1 MRYNFLEQSELFHIA
16 LEILEDYTIKSWSF
30 GGGTALSSLY
40 YQHRMSYDIDIFV
53 EEYGEIQRL
62 LAFGEEIA
70 QNLGIDSNYIQS
82 SPTGIT
88 FILDD
93 ESHGLKLDFVYSP
106 ALSEDPFVVK
116 EVFGVSDVKA
126 QTPQEI
132 IAKKLKFREKAT
144 IRDFVDYAI
153 AEEKDQVLSRLKS
166 QGIVDIDRYFDV
178 IDKFDSLAKHIFDE
192 ELRWLM
198 PKEKR
203 SKGDFA
209 QTIYR
214 IMQPGESITVAL
226 DHTGEVV
233 AFDEFIEPYRPLYA
247 ELGDF
252 KIITIPNTGL
262 EYRDLLEMDKN
273 QIEALASSEKSH
285 KKSNGLTF

>member
-1 MRYNFLEQSELFHIA
+1 MRYDFSEQSELFHIA
-16 LEILEDYTIKSWSF
+16 LAILEDYTIESWSF

-40 YQHRMSYDIDIFV
+40 YRHRMSYDIDIFV

-62 LAFGEEIA
+62 LAFQEEIA
-70 QNLGIDSNYIQS
+70 GNLAIDSSHIQA
-82 SPTGIT
+82 SPTGVT
-88 FILDD
+88 FILED

-106 ALSEDPFVVK
+106 ALTEDPFVVK

-153 AEEKDQVLSRLKS
+153 AEERDRVLSRLKS

-178 IDKFDSLAKHIFDE
+178 INKFDSLAKHIFDE

-198 PKEKR
+198 PKVKR
-203 SKGDFA
+203 SKDDFA
-209 QTIYR
+209 RTIHGV
-214 IMQPGESITVAL
+214 MQPGETITVAV

-233 AFDEFIEPYRPLYA
+233 AFDEFIEPYRALYA

-252 KIITIPNTGL
+252 KIYTIPNTGL
-262 EYRDLLEMDKN
+262 EYRDLLEMDES
-273 QIEALASSEKSH
+273 QIDALASLEKASEKSY
-285 KKSNGLTF
+285 GLNI

>member
-1 MRYNFLEQSELFHIA
+1 MRYDFSDQSELFHIA
-16 LEILEDYTIKSWSF
+16 LQILEDYGITSWSF
-30 GGGTALSSLY
+30 GGGTALSQLY

-62 LAFGEEIA
+62 IEFQEEIA
-70 QNLGIDSNYIQS
+70 GNLGIDGSYIQS
-82 SPTGIT
+82 STTGVT

-93 ESHGLKLDFVYSP
+93 DSHGLKLDFVYSP
-106 ALSEDPFVVK
+106 ALTDDPFLK
-116 EVFGVSDVKA
+116 KKVFGVPNVKV
-126 QTPQEI
+126 QTHQEI

-153 AEEKDQVLSRLKS
+153 AEESDQALSKLKS

-178 IDKFDSLAKHIFDE
+178 IDKFDLLAQHIFDE
-192 ELRWLM
+192 ELRWLI

-203 SKGDFA
+203 SKEDFSK
-209 QTIYR
+209 TIYGV
-214 IMQPGESITVAL
+214 MQPGTTITVAL

-233 AFDEFIEPYRPLYA
+233 AFDEFIEPYRVLYA

-252 KIITIPNTGL
+252 EIYTIPNTGL
-262 EYRDLLEMDKN
+262 DYRDLLEMDKGE
-273 QIEALASSEKSH
+273 IEALASSEK
-285 KKSNGLTF
+285 TPE